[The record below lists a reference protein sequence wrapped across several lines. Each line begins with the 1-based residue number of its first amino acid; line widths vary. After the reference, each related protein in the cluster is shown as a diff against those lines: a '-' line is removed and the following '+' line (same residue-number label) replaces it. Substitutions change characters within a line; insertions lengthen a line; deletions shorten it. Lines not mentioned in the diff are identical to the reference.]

1 MIKQLNYGEV
11 TFNIFVL
18 LSWNVDRYTFCFV
31 LIESLFF
38 IMLSLSF
45 IEYKKNEKQNEMKE
59 KMVFFFLAKN

>member
-11 TFNIFVL
+11 TFKNIVVL
-18 LSWNVDRYTFCFV
+18 LSWNVDIYTFCFV

-45 IEYKKNEKQNEMKE
+45 IEYKQRKKQN
-59 KMVFFFLAKN
+59 